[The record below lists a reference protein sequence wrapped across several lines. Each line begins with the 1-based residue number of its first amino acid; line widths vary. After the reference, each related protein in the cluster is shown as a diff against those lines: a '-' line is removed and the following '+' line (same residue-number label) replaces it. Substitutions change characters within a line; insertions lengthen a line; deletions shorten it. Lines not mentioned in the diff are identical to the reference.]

1 MSGNAMEEGLILQ
14 IHNPSHNDPSR
25 IGFLAGALSGF
36 AFLIGLTIVLPNL
49 PRLLAVY
56 LAIAVATG
64 VGTAVTKH
72 IHATRLRRVADDLI
86 ARRLV
91 QQAETERQIQE
102 MHATEAVRRG

>member
-14 IHNPSHNDPSR
+14 IHNPSHLDPSR

-56 LAIAVATG
+56 LALAVAAG
-64 VGTAVTKH
+64 IGTTVTKRP
-72 IHATRLRRVADDLI
+72 IFAGLCRVI
-86 ARRLV
+86 ARRG
-91 QQAETERQIQE
+91 AGS
-102 MHATEAVRRG
+102 VRTSILGSWR

>member
-56 LAIAVATG
+56 LAIASACGLSGDHGGRWYRHHRHQT
-64 VGTAVTKH
+64 H
-72 IHATRLRRVADDLI
+72 PCRPI
-86 ARRLV
+86 AS
-91 QQAETERQIQE
+91 
-102 MHATEAVRRG
+102 RG